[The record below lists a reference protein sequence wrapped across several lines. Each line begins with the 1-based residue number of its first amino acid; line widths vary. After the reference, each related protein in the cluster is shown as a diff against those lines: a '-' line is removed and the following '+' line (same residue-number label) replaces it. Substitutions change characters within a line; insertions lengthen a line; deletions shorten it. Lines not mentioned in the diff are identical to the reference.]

1 MTIKHLV
8 LVGGGPNVFIHY
20 GILKT
25 LSQKDYI
32 DVKSIESIHAT
43 SCGSIA
49 GLILL
54 LSNNLED
61 IDDYLI
67 NRPWEKIFTIKPI
80 QLINSIKTLG
90 IYDSSLFMEMFKP
103 FMEINDMDINITLR
117 EFYEKKK
124 VDFYFYVTKYDDI
137 ESCTISHKTHPEL
150 KLFTAVHM
158 TCGIPVIFKPVLYE
172 NKLYFDGALFKNY
185 PLKDCIES
193 IEDIDYSEIFGIRQ
207 SNISYDEEKEKKE
220 ETEETEEDN
229 KEKSILENLDLF
241 KFLYNAISKLLQHI
255 NVVNYKYYDL
265 KNEIQI
271 KIHNCDFAF
280 WKKVMSSKEQRTNL
294 IKEGE
299 EYANNFL
306 NN

>member
-25 LSQKDYI
+25 LSQKNYI
-32 DVKSIESIHAT
+32 DVNSIESIHAT

-54 LSNNLED
+54 LSNNWED

-67 NRPWEKIFTIKPI
+67 NRPWEKIFTIKPT
-80 QLINSIKTLG
+80 QLFNAIKSLG

-103 FMEINDMDINITLR
+103 FMEINDMDINITLK

-137 ESCTISHKTHPEL
+137 EPCTISHKTHPDL

-185 PLKDCIES
+185 PLKDCIENTK
-193 IEDIDYSEIFGIRQ
+193 DINCDEIFGIKQ
-207 SNISYDEEKEKKE
+207 SNITYDEEQEQEKEQEKE
-220 ETEETEEDN
+220 EE
-229 KEKSILENLDLF
+229 EKSILENLDLF
-241 KFLYNAISKLLQHI
+241 KFLYNSISRLMQHI
-255 NVVNYKYYDL
+255 NIVNYKDYDL

-271 KIHNCDFAF
+271 KIHNADLAF
-280 WKKVMSSKEQRTNL
+280 WKKVMSSKEQRTYL

-299 EYANNFL
+299 EYADKFL

>member
-1 MTIKHLV
+1 MTIRHLV

-32 DVKSIESIHAT
+32 NIKNIESIHAT

-54 LSNNLED
+54 LTTNWDD
-61 IDDYLI
+61 IDNYLI
-67 NRPWEKIFTIKPI
+67 NRPWEKIFTIKPT
-80 QLINSIKTLG
+80 QLISSIKTLG
-90 IYDSSLFMEMFKP
+90 IYDSSLFIDMFKP
-103 FMEINDMDINITLR
+103 FMELNDMNIDITLK
-117 EFYEKKK
+117 EFYELNK
-124 VDFYFYVTKYDDI
+124 VNFYFYVTKYDDI

-150 KLFTAVHM
+150 KLFTALHM
-158 TCGIPVIFKPVLYE
+158 TCGIPIIFKPVLYE

-193 IEDIDYSEIFGIRQ
+193 IEDINHDEIFGIRQ
-207 SNISYDEEKEKKE
+207 SNITYDEEKEKNNENE
-220 ETEETEEDN
+220 E
-229 KEKSILENLDLF
+229 KPILENLDLF
-241 KFLYNAISKLLQHI
+241 KFLYNSISKLMQHI
-255 NVVNYKYYDL
+255 NVVNYKDYNL

-271 KIHNCDFAF
+271 KIHNADFAF
-280 WKKVMSSKEQRTNL
+280 WKKVMSSKEQRDEL

-299 EYANNFL
+299 EYANKFL

>member
-25 LSQKDYI
+25 LSQKKYI
-32 DVKSIESIHAT
+32 DINNIKSIHAT

-54 LSNNLED
+54 LTTNWDD
-61 IDDYLI
+61 IDNYLI
-67 NRPWEKIFTIKPI
+67 NRPWEKIFTIKPT
-80 QLINSIKTLG
+80 QLISSIKTLG
-90 IYDSSLFMEMFKP
+90 IYDSSLFIDMFKP
-103 FMEINDMDINITLR
+103 FMEINDMDISITLK

-207 SNISYDEEKEKKE
+207 SNISYDEEQEKEQE
-220 ETEETEEDN
+220 EQE
-229 KEKSILENLDLF
+229 EKSILENLDLF
-241 KFLYNAISKLLQHI
+241 KFLYNSISRLMQHI
-255 NVVNYKYYDL
+255 NVVNYKDYDL

-280 WKKVMSSKEQRTNL
+280 WKKVMSSKEQRTYL

>member
-32 DVKSIESIHAT
+32 DIKKIESIHAT

-54 LSNNLED
+54 LTTNWED

-67 NRPWEKIFTIKPI
+67 NRPWEKVFTIKPT
-80 QLINSIKTLG
+80 QLISSIKTLG
-90 IYDSSLFMEMFKP
+90 IYDSSLFIDMFKP
-103 FMEINDMDINITLR
+103 FMELNDMDIDITLK
-117 EFYEKKK
+117 EFYEKNK

-137 ESCTISHKTHPEL
+137 ESCTISHKTHPNL

-207 SNISYDEEKEKKE
+207 SNISYDEEQEQE
-220 ETEETEEDN
+220 QEQ

-241 KFLYNAISKLLQHI
+241 KFLYNSISRLMQHI
-255 NVVNYKYYDL
+255 NVVNYKDYDL

-271 KIHNCDFAF
+271 KIHNADFAF

-299 EYANNFL
+299 EYANIFL
-306 NN
+306 LSITDNNS